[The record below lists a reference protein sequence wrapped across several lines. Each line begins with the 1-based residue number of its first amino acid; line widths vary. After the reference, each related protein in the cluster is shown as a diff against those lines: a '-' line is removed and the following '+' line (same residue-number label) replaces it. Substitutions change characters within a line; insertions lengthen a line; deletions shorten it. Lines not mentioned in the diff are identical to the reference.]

1 MNPGV
6 KKQLLPWVVQAWIA
20 VGLVLFYSSFLAAS
34 RQSLYP
40 VANQIGPGLLMATC
54 LMNAY
59 CVVRLQPLAVWSPL
73 PWFLAVYAL
82 YYGFGPLSYL
92 YGSEESIA
100 FMDAYYPV
108 EASDLLHANML
119 NSVALLCVCAGV
131 LCWQAGIGSG
141 KAQESSG
148 LRRGSDRYVRQVVVV
163 FLAIGLPV
171 KYALSLPYQLGL
183 YEFIV
188 PGTVAFLSKLV
199 GLALLILIGYYGV
212 LPRAYRV
219 LTHVLLVSELLTAAM
234 TFSKLEILTTVL
246 MIVLGFYLK
255 HSRMRTI
262 VMGAIAI
269 CSIYAVLVPFILFAR
284 AAYDPHGV
292 SSMADLA
299 ASAGEYRG
307 LEEHDLDTLLA
318 GAQIWWTRLSYA
330 NAQAFAI
337 QSFDS
342 GAAGDSL
349 TMAVYALVPRA
360 LYPDKPMMS
369 LGDKFTE
376 LVTGKEATSFSAAG
390 IFGEAY
396 WNGGW
401 MPLVVMGICV
411 GMALAGMGAFSMR
424 AIGEGELA
432 YLPVVFIGLLMG
444 LRPDDWFVLV
454 YVGGL
459 VQAAVLY
466 VSIRCL
472 SPFLSAERRL
482 C

>member
-1 MNPGV
+1 MHPEF
-6 KKQLLPWVVQAWIA
+6 KKELRPWVVQAWIA
-20 VGLVLFYSSFLAAS
+20 GGLVLFYSSFLAAS

-40 VANQIGPGLLMATC
+40 MANQIGPGLLMATC
-54 LMNAY
+54 LMTAY
-59 CVVRLQPLAVWSPL
+59 CVVRVQPLAVWSPL

-92 YGSEESIA
+92 FGSEESIA

-108 EASDLLHANML
+108 EASDLLHTNTL

-131 LCWQAGIGSG
+131 LFWQAGIGSG
-141 KAQESSG
+141 KAPESSG
-148 LRRGSDRYVRQVVVV
+148 FRSVPDGYVRRVVMV

-183 YEFIV
+183 YDFVV
-188 PGTVAFLSKLV
+188 PGSVAFLSKLV
-199 GLALLILIGYYGV
+199 GLTLIILIGYYGV

-234 TFSKLEILTTVL
+234 TFSKLEILTTLL
-246 MIVLGFYLK
+246 MIVLGLYLR

-262 VMGAIAI
+262 VVGALVLCAL
-269 CSIYAVLVPFILFAR
+269 YALLVPFVLFAR
-284 AAYDPHGV
+284 AAYDPRGV
-292 SSMADLA
+292 SSMSDLA

-307 LEEHDLDTLLA
+307 LDEHDLDTLLA

-330 NAQAFAI
+330 NAQTFAI

-349 TMAVYALVPRA
+349 TMAVYAFVPRA

-369 LGDKFTE
+369 VGDKFTE
-376 LVTGKEATSFSAAG
+376 LVTGREATSFSAAG

-401 MPLVVMGICV
+401 VPLMVMGILV
-411 GMALAGMGAFSMR
+411 GVALAGIGAFSMR
-424 AIGEGELA
+424 AIGEGGLA

-454 YVGGL
+454 YLGGL
-459 VQAAVLY
+459 VQAVVLY
-466 VSIRCL
+466 VGIRCL
-472 SPFLSAERRL
+472 SRFLRAERRL